1 MLELGFTAQDLA
13 RTRFAFSPLWEVV
26 ASVRV
31 LKEPA
36 AHALHL
42 PWISS
47 ATERV
52 RGLDLRVLDALVP
65 VPSRRLPAF
74 LAPTPTT
81 PVPDIADELEA
92 LRAVPADEVRAG
104 VDLLDRPAPL
114 HPLYDDPVR
123 GLAELAET
131 VAAYWEAA
139 LLPHWPRIRAL
150 LEGEVLYR
158 SRRLAEGGAQRLF
171 VDLDPAVSWTGDSLV
186 VQRKTPAKLQ
196 LDGRGLVLVPS
207 VFVWPRVFS
216 KIVDSWQPVLR
227 YPPRGI
233 ATLWERGRN
242 PVPDALAAVLGLSR
256 AQILAELDAPAST
269 SELARRTG
277 ITAGGVSQQLSLLRE
292 AGLVTSNRTG
302 RFVLYQRTPA
312 ADALLGAGVDGLSS
326 S

>member
-42 PWISS
+42 PWIST
-47 ATERV
+47 AAERV
-52 RGLDLRVLDALVP
+52 RALDLSLLDALIP
-65 VPSRRLPAF
+65 VPARRLPAF

-81 PVPDIADELEA
+81 PVPDIADELDA
-92 LRAVPADEVRAG
+92 LRAVAADEVRAG
-104 VDLLDRPAPL
+104 VELLNRPPVL
-114 HPLYDDPVR
+114 DELYDDPPT
-123 GLAELAET
+123 GLAKLAET
-131 VAAYWEAA
+131 VAVYWETA

-150 LEGEVLYR
+150 LEGEVLHR

-171 VDLDPAVSWTGDSLV
+171 ADLDPAVSWAGDTLV
-186 VQRKTPAKLQ
+186 VQRKTSERLR
-196 LDGRGLVLVPS
+196 LEGRGLVLVPS
-207 VFVWPRVFS
+207 VFVWPKVFS
-216 KIVDSWQPVLR
+216 KITDSWQPVLR

-233 ATLWERGRN
+233 ATLWERGRD
-242 PVPDALAAVLGLSR
+242 PVPDALAAVLGPSR
-256 AQILAELDAPAST
+256 AQLLAELDAPAST

-277 ITAGGVSQQLSLLRE
+277 ITAGGVSQQLTLLRE
-292 AGLVTSNRTG
+292 AGLVTSHRTG

-312 ADALLGAGVDGLSS
+312 ADVLLGAGVPGLSS

>member
-1 MLELGFTAQDLA
+1 VLELGFTAQDLA

-26 ASVRV
+26 ASIRV

-42 PWISS
+42 PWIST
-47 ATERV
+47 AAERV
-52 RGLDLRVLDALVP
+52 RALDLSLLDALIP
-65 VPSRRLPAF
+65 VPARKLPAF

-81 PVPDIADELEA
+81 PVPDIADELDA
-92 LRAVPADEVRAG
+92 LRAVTADEVKAG
-104 VDLLDRPAPL
+104 IDLLGRPPVL
-114 HPLYDDPVR
+114 DELYGDPPT
-123 GLAELAET
+123 GLAKLAET
-131 VAAYWEAA
+131 VAAYWETA

-150 LEGEVLYR
+150 LEGEVLHR

-171 VDLDPAVSWTGDSLV
+171 ADLDPAVSWGGDTLV
-186 VQRKTPAKLQ
+186 VQRKTPERLR
-196 LDGRGLVLVPS
+196 LEGRGLVLVPS
-207 VFVWPRVFS
+207 VFVWPKVFS
-216 KIVDSWQPVLR
+216 KIAPAWQPVLR

-242 PVPDALAAVLGLSR
+242 PVPDALAAVLGPSR
-256 AQILAELDAPAST
+256 AQLLAELDSPAST

-277 ITAGGVSQQLSLLRE
+277 ITAGGVSQQLSLLRD
-292 AGLVTSNRTG
+292 AGLVTSHRTG

-312 ADALLGAGVDGLSS
+312 ADVLLGAGVGGLSS